1 MGLHELGAGQPP
13 CPQAGGSE
21 LLREAGY
28 GWEGQPSF
36 SKQNPQAAALRTG
49 KKDASTEYPLLT
61 QHCTRHWTCVIS
73 LPTEAPTRGSY
84 SFPFY
89 RGVDCPR
96 LSGTEHLTC
105 SSSNS

>member
-1 MGLHELGAGQPP
+1 MGLASPGRTPRL
-13 CPQAGGSE
+13 
-21 LLREAGY
+21 
-28 GWEGQPSF
+28 QPSRR
-36 SKQNPQAAALRTG
+36 KG

-96 LSGTEHLTC
+96 LSGIEHLMC
-105 SSSNS
+105 SSSNSYSITSFCLEGRRLDPINSK